1 MGSRKAQAPLA
12 FAGILAGE
20 GAPGDGVLGEVP
32 TFTPAGQEGG
42 QKESHVS
49 SHELSMVLPWWG
61 ASGFWVSRGYSC
73 SEGCSPFQPLGA
85 ETQTYSVRSWP
96 RASFCYTPQSETQ

>member
-1 MGSRKAQAPLA
+1 MPWGMACWGTTHLHSSWT
-12 FAGILAGE
+12 G
-20 GAPGDGVLGEVP
+20 
-32 TFTPAGQEGG
+32 GG

-49 SHELSMVLPWWG
+49 SHELSMALPWWG

-85 ETQTYSVRSWP
+85 ERQTYSVRSWP
-96 RASFCYTPQSETQ
+96 RASIPLHPPD